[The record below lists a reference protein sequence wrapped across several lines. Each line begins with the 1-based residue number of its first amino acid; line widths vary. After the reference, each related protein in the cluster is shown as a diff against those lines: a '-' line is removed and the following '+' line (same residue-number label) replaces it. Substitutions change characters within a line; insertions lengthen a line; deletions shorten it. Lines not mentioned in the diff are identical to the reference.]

1 MNRVMPNVTQRRTRG
16 TPLLAPLFA
25 PLLAAVALGL
35 AVAPSDVPA
44 RDTAAQDLRSAE
56 AEARAQGVA
65 PPGMPCGDFLQALGR
80 KPAHVEYLGCELH
93 DDRQA
98 KPMIARYQVI
108 GAHAA
113 AAHAQ
118 LSEAFG
124 LPPLLYVCCGW
135 ETAPHSWRGGQDGL
149 QYGLGMGVETPRYPS
164 DEWGRIPAFSITVT
178 LYTDVI

>member
-35 AVAPSDVPA
+35 AVAPADVPA

>member
-1 MNRVMPNVTQRRTRG
+1 MNRTMLKVTQRRTRG
-16 TPLLAPLFA
+16 TPLLAPRFA

-35 AVAPSDVPA
+35 AVVSSDLLA
-44 RDTAAQDLRSAE
+44 RDNAAQDLQSLE

-80 KPAHVEYLGCELH
+80 KPAHVEYLGCERH

-98 KPMIARYQVI
+98 KPMIARYQVT

-118 LSEAFG
+118 LRDAFG
-124 LPPLLYVCCGW
+124 LPPLAYVCCGW

-149 QYGLGMGVETPRYPS
+149 QYGVGMGVEAPRYPS
-164 DEWGRIPAFSITVT
+164 DEWDRIPAFSITVT
-178 LYTDVI
+178 LYTGII

>member
-1 MNRVMPNVTQRRTRG
+1 
-16 TPLLAPLFA
+16 
-25 PLLAAVALGL
+25 
-35 AVAPSDVPA
+35 
-44 RDTAAQDLRSAE
+44 
-56 AEARAQGVA
+56 
-65 PPGMPCGDFLQALGR
+65 MPCGDFLQALGR

-149 QYGLGMGVETPRYPS
+149 QYGLGMGVEAPRYPS